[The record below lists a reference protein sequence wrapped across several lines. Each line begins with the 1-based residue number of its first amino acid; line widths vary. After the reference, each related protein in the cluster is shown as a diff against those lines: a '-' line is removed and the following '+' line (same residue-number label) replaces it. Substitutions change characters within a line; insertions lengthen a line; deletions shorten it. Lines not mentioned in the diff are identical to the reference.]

1 MLKISSQIEKFESR
15 SDNTWKLIIGTQE
28 LDSKDVAEL
37 AMLKGKQGWFV
48 FNNTGINEADIPTE
62 QVDFA
67 NEKTPAQR
75 QRGILYRI
83 WEQSTVA
90 TRGEF
95 ETFYKNKVNAINEK
109 LKEKLV

>member
-28 LDSKDVAEL
+28 MDSKDVAEL

-48 FNNTGINEADIPTE
+48 FSDTGITETDIPTE
-62 QVDFA
+62 TVDFA
-67 NEKTPAQR
+67 TDKTPAQR
-75 QRGILYRI
+75 QRAILYRI
-83 WEQSTVA
+83 WEQSATA

-95 ETFYKNKVNAINEK
+95 ETFYRNKVNAINEK
-109 LKEKLV
+109 LKEKL